1 MTGNLSG
8 LQNPAYRFPFLPVL
22 FLNKTIPDY
31 FFTKVI
37 LWGFLK
43 GKSYFYYFIFNTFLM
58 DYIWLI
64 LSLICIITG
73 VLGSLLPVL
82 PGLPISWVGL
92 VLLML
97 TKPIETDVML
107 LSVTGVIAIGVGI
120 LDYWIPAKGTK
131 AFGGSKYGVWGTN
144 IGLVVGLIVP
154 LPLGFIW
161 GPFLG
166 AFIGEWWFASRK
178 GNEAMW
184 AATGSFVGFLTST
197 FLKLVVSIV
206 FLGIFIT
213 LVWNHFSLFF

>member
-1 MTGNLSG
+1 
-8 LQNPAYRFPFLPVL
+8 
-22 FLNKTIPDY
+22 
-31 FFTKVI
+31 
-37 LWGFLK
+37 
-43 GKSYFYYFIFNTFLM
+43 M

-154 LPLGFIW
+154 VPFGFIW

-166 AFIGEWWFASRK
+166 AFIG
-178 GNEAMW
+178 EAMW

-197 FLKLVVSIV
+197 FLKLVVSMV
-206 FLGIFIT
+206 FLGIFVT

>member
-1 MTGNLSG
+1 
-8 LQNPAYRFPFLPVL
+8 
-22 FLNKTIPDY
+22 
-31 FFTKVI
+31 
-37 LWGFLK
+37 
-43 GKSYFYYFIFNTFLM
+43 M

-82 PGLPISWVGL
+82 PGLPISWLGL

-131 AFGGSKYGVWGTN
+131 VFGGSKYGVWGTN

-166 AFIGEWWFASRK
+166 AFIGC
-178 GNEAMW
+178 
-184 AATGSFVGFLTST
+184 LLYTSP
-197 FLKLVVSIV
+197 SPRD
-206 FLGIFIT
+206 
-213 LVWNHFSLFF
+213 S

>member
-1 MTGNLSG
+1 
-8 LQNPAYRFPFLPVL
+8 
-22 FLNKTIPDY
+22 
-31 FFTKVI
+31 
-37 LWGFLK
+37 
-43 GKSYFYYFIFNTFLM
+43 M

-97 TKPIETDVML
+97 TKPIETDVLL

-154 LPLGFIW
+154 VPLGFIW

-166 AFIGEWWFASRK
+166 AFIGEWWFASRN
-178 GNEAMW
+178 GNDAMW

-206 FLGIFIT
+206 FLGIFVT

>member
-1 MTGNLSG
+1 
-8 LQNPAYRFPFLPVL
+8 
-22 FLNKTIPDY
+22 
-31 FFTKVI
+31 
-37 LWGFLK
+37 
-43 GKSYFYYFIFNTFLM
+43 M

-154 LPLGFIW
+154 VPFGFIW

-197 FLKLVVSIV
+197 FLKLVVSMV
-206 FLGIFIT
+206 FLGIFVT
-213 LVWNHFSLFF
+213 LVWNDFSLFF

>member
-1 MTGNLSG
+1 
-8 LQNPAYRFPFLPVL
+8 
-22 FLNKTIPDY
+22 
-31 FFTKVI
+31 
-37 LWGFLK
+37 
-43 GKSYFYYFIFNTFLM
+43 M

-73 VLGSLLPVL
+73 VLGSLLPIL

-97 TKPIETDVML
+97 TKPIETDVLL

-154 LPLGFIW
+154 VPLGFIW

-166 AFIGEWWFASRK
+166 AFIGEWWFASRN
-178 GNEAMW
+178 GNDAMW

-206 FLGIFIT
+206 FLGIFVT

>member
-1 MTGNLSG
+1 
-8 LQNPAYRFPFLPVL
+8 
-22 FLNKTIPDY
+22 
-31 FFTKVI
+31 
-37 LWGFLK
+37 
-43 GKSYFYYFIFNTFLM
+43 M

-178 GNEAMW
+178 SNEAMW

-206 FLGIFIT
+206 FLGIFVT

>member
-1 MTGNLSG
+1 
-8 LQNPAYRFPFLPVL
+8 
-22 FLNKTIPDY
+22 
-31 FFTKVI
+31 
-37 LWGFLK
+37 
-43 GKSYFYYFIFNTFLM
+43 M

-73 VLGSLLPVL
+73 VLGSLLPIL

-97 TKPIETDVML
+97 TKPIETDVLL

-154 LPLGFIW
+154 VPLGFIW

-166 AFIGEWWFASRK
+166 AFIGEWWFASRN
-178 GNEAMW
+178 GNDAMW

-206 FLGIFIT
+206 FLGIFVT
-213 LVWNHFSLFF
+213 LVWNHFPLFF

>member
-1 MTGNLSG
+1 
-8 LQNPAYRFPFLPVL
+8 
-22 FLNKTIPDY
+22 
-31 FFTKVI
+31 
-37 LWGFLK
+37 
-43 GKSYFYYFIFNTFLM
+43 
-58 DYIWLI
+58 
-64 LSLICIITG
+64 
-73 VLGSLLPVL
+73 
-82 PGLPISWVGL
+82 
-92 VLLML
+92 
-97 TKPIETDVML
+97 
-107 LSVTGVIAIGVGI
+107 VTGVIAIGVGI

-197 FLKLVVSIV
+197 FLKLVVSMV

-213 LVWNHFSLFF
+213 LLWNHFSLFF